1 MAAAGE
7 QALAARPL
15 VAVLDLRRR
24 LAYWSNI
31 TEEHAGWVFKV
42 RLSDAY
48 RGGGWPPEP
57 LSARERRTLAVGPI
71 LSHASALHAR
81 YTERSDLG
89 TTRPGPADSR
99 STRWLE
105 AEHELLLVEYEVL
118 GARAC
123 QHSLCPALDRPS
135 GPSTCSGHPPPLP
148 GLERGALPFAP
159 FGRHKEAAA
168 GLYSCPKSPIPQH
181 VFTIQVTGR
190 TTSSPTRA
198 TTPARAERNRA
209 MLTELCCVNTYH
221 MLGHLRTFVVA
232 PPSGV
237 TSVFYKPP
245 HRLLHLGQ
253 QLWLLPEVV
262 GQRAGCALRPAEKAR
277 LHSDIRL
284 SSAVVRSARGWR

>member
-1 MAAAGE
+1 MATAGE
-7 QALAARPL
+7 QALAGRPL

-42 RLSDAY
+42 RLTDAY

-135 GPSTCSGHPPPLP
+135 GPSTCSGHPPPCLGSRGVLSPSLP
-148 GLERGALPFAP
+148 SDATR
-159 FGRHKEAAA
+159 RQRWV
-168 GLYSCPKSPIPQH
+168 PIPAQ
-181 VFTIQVTGR
+181 
-190 TTSSPTRA
+190 
-198 TTPARAERNRA
+198 NRQSHCTFYDPGDRPYHE
-209 MLTELCCVNTYH
+209 LTDTCH
-221 MLGHLRTFVVA
+221 D
-232 PPSGV
+232 
-237 TSVFYKPP
+237 
-245 HRLLHLGQ
+245 
-253 QLWLLPEVV
+253 
-262 GQRAGCALRPAEKAR
+262 AGTC
-277 LHSDIRL
+277 
-284 SSAVVRSARGWR
+284 

>member
-135 GPSTCSGHPPPLP
+135 GPSTCSGPPPPAWAREGCSPLRSLRTP
-148 GLERGALPFAP
+148 QGGSGGAL
-159 FGRHKEAAA
+159 
-168 GLYSCPKSPIPQH
+168 
-181 VFTIQVTGR
+181 
-190 TTSSPTRA
+190 
-198 TTPARAERNRA
+198 
-209 MLTELCCVNTYH
+209 
-221 MLGHLRTFVVA
+221 
-232 PPSGV
+232 
-237 TSVFYKPP
+237 
-245 HRLLHLGQ
+245 
-253 QLWLLPEVV
+253 LLPKVADPTARFYDPGDRPYHELTDTCHD
-262 GQRAGCALRPAEKAR
+262 AGTC
-277 LHSDIRL
+277 
-284 SSAVVRSARGWR
+284 

>member
-1 MAAAGE
+1 VAAAGE

-221 MLGHLRTFVVA
+221 MLDLLSYLLMPSHRRSPCRFAKYSPPADSYTNNFGLR
-232 PPSGV
+232 
-237 TSVFYKPP
+237 
-245 HRLLHLGQ
+245 
-253 QLWLLPEVV
+253 
-262 GQRAGCALRPAEKAR
+262 QRIGWPTRGLRPAP
-277 LHSDIRL
+277 
-284 SSAVVRSARGWR
+284 RGKGAIS

>member
-135 GPSTCSGHPPPLP
+135 GPSTCSGHPSPCLGSRGVLSPSRPSDATRRQRRSSIPAQSRRSHCTFYDP
-148 GLERGALPFAP
+148 GDRPYHELTDTC
-159 FGRHKEAAA
+159 HDA
-168 GLYSCPKSPIPQH
+168 GTC
-181 VFTIQVTGR
+181 
-190 TTSSPTRA
+190 
-198 TTPARAERNRA
+198 
-209 MLTELCCVNTYH
+209 
-221 MLGHLRTFVVA
+221 
-232 PPSGV
+232 
-237 TSVFYKPP
+237 
-245 HRLLHLGQ
+245 
-253 QLWLLPEVV
+253 
-262 GQRAGCALRPAEKAR
+262 
-277 LHSDIRL
+277 
-284 SSAVVRSARGWR
+284 